1 MTRQSVREYAGS
13 VRPRY
18 LAAAKKAKKRILDE
32 FCASTG
38 MHRKAAIR
46 LLNRTEGPRAKTPG
60 RPKSYGPE
68 ILEPLAQ
75 AWESGDRMCGKL
87 LQPVLPELLDALERH
102 GELVLPEGVR
112 EDLLRMSA
120 STIDRRLERY
130 RRVGLRQPKL
140 KRPISGGIKAEVPIR
155 TWSEW
160 KDVPVGSVQA
170 DLVLHCGE
178 STEGFYLT
186 TLCVIDVATG
196 WTELQPVW
204 GLRETEV
211 IASLHLAARRLPFK
225 LRELHSDNGHEFINR
240 KLLAWCYRE
249 GVSFTRGRSYRK
261 NDQAYVEQKNWQ
273 AVRRTVGYDRLES
286 KEALSLLQQLYSCIR
301 LQGNFFRPV
310 RKLVG
315 KERRGSR
322 VAKHY
327 DEPRTPY
334 QRLLASGAL
343 TDDQRRDLEAV
354 FLKLNPALLRQ
365 RIDQLQRRLWT
376 LARDQRRVASVG

>member
-1 MTRQSVREYAGS
+1 MTRQSVREYAWS

-18 LAAAKKAKKRILDE
+18 QAAGKKAKKAILDE
-32 FCASTG
+32 FCASTR

-46 LLNRTEGPRAKTPG
+46 LLNKAERPRARNPG
-60 RPKSYGPE
+60 RPRRYGPE
-68 ILEPLAQ
+68 VLAPLAQ

-87 LQPVLPELLDALERH
+87 LQPVLPDLVDALERH
-102 GELVLPEGVR
+102 GELALPERVKQ
-112 EDLLRMSA
+112 DLLRMSA

-130 RRVGLRQPKL
+130 RRVGLRQPKVKKPGWTGL
-140 KRPISGGIKAEVPIR
+140 KAEVPIR
-155 TWSEW
+155 IWSEW
-160 KDVPVGSVQA
+160 RDVAVGSVQA

-178 STEGFYLT
+178 TTEGFYLT
-186 TLCVIDVATG
+186 TLCVIDVASG

-204 GLRETEV
+204 GMNQTEV
-211 IASLHLAARRLPFK
+211 IASIHIATRRLPFK
-225 LRELHSDNGHEFINR
+225 LRELHSDNGSEFLNH

-273 AVRRTVGYDRLES
+273 AVRRLVGYDRLES

-301 LQGNFFRPV
+301 LQANFFRPV

-315 KERRGSR
+315 KERLGAK
-322 VAKHY
+322 VVKHY

-343 TDDQRRDLEAV
+343 AEGQEADLEAV
-354 FLKLNPALLRQ
+354 YLKINPALLRQ
-365 RIDQLQRRLWT
+365 RIDQLQRKLWA
-376 LARDQRRVASVG
+376 LAREQRKVASVG